1 MKTILF
7 VIVLSII
14 YSCSSD
20 SKVKLIDESKKE
32 LLIPK
37 GTNDINDQ
45 VVGCWQTKGEEMG
58 SGRTPVSTKLFN
70 RVNFYSDGTMDDM
83 SFTETG
89 LSKTDPLVY
98 KRTYRIDGGT
108 IYMNENGRDLPPHNI
123 SLNGNSMN
131 LMNETYYKCDCN

>member
-1 MKTILF
+1 
-7 VIVLSII
+7 
-14 YSCSSD
+14 
-20 SKVKLIDESKKE
+20 
-32 LLIPK
+32 
-37 GTNDINDQ
+37 
-45 VVGCWQTKGEEMG
+45 
-58 SGRTPVSTKLFN
+58 
-70 RVNFYSDGTMDDM
+70 M

-131 LMNETYYKCDCN
+131 LINETYYKCDCN

>member
-1 MKTILF
+1 
-7 VIVLSII
+7 
-14 YSCSSD
+14 
-20 SKVKLIDESKKE
+20 
-32 LLIPK
+32 
-37 GTNDINDQ
+37 
-45 VVGCWQTKGEEMG
+45 
-58 SGRTPVSTKLFN
+58 
-70 RVNFYSDGTMDDM
+70 VNFYSDGTMDDM

-131 LMNETYYKCDCN
+131 LINETYYKCDCN